1 MTHSDDHLRNDAR
14 RDTTTGPAHPAPGT
28 SREGSSAPVE
38 VKRDDDT
45 MRDSFIGTEH
55 RRRASNVSWGAI
67 FAGVVT
73 FLAVMVVFGLITAAL
88 GLSEASGVVVGIWSV
103 IAMLLSLA
111 VAGFVAGALA
121 VRAGL
126 LHGLLTWATSLVGLL
141 VLVGWL
147 GASILGTVGGALGGI
162 AQTAASTTNVSP
174 TQIDQAAEDIDQQ
187 DVEQAQ
193 EQADQA
199 AQDAQRRFEQN
210 QDEIAAGAWWG
221 VAGLVLGAG
230 VAAVTGTVGARSAH
244 TRDTEVVRGTD
255 R

>member
-1 MTHSDDHLRNDAR
+1 MTHSDDHLRNDTL
-14 RDTTTGPAHPAPGT
+14 RDTTTSTARPSGT
-28 SREGSSAPVE
+28 SHQGSSAPVE

-45 MRDSFIGTEH
+45 VRDSFIGTEH
-55 RRRASNVSWGAI
+55 RHRASNVSWGAI

-88 GLSEASGVVVGIWSV
+88 GLSEANGVVVGIWSV

-111 VAGFVAGALA
+111 AAGYVAGALA

-126 LHGLLTWATSLVGLL
+126 LHGLLTWATSLIGLL

-162 AQTAASTTNVSP
+162 AQTAASATNISTDEVG
-174 TQIDQAAEDIDQQ
+174 QAAEDIDPQ
-187 DVEQAQ
+187 DVDQAQ

-199 AQDAQRRFEQN
+199 AQDAQRQFEQN

-230 VAAVTGTVGARSAH
+230 VAAVTGAAGARSAH
-244 TRDTEVVRGTD
+244 TRGTEVVRGTD